1 MSSSSTASPA
11 PSPAPL
17 STCSSPRS
25 PAKLRPHLPHL
36 HLGNHQFAEG
46 GNPVQLVR
54 SVALRR
60 CGSGSSRWIRLKC
73 GCCATDDRGN
83 EYTGKADSGCSTG
96 GHQGH
101 LSKRLCVTA
110 RNLKP
115 ISGNS
120 DGSRGFVEPEEAQ
133 LSQIPAFPSSSQP
146 DSRTTNP
153 GRTVMFITT
162 VFSGEIDFAD
172 TKVRGLIHLR
182 STACV
187 ICEG

>member
-1 MSSSSTASPA
+1 MNRREREIGPEFVIAAITQLRGLGWVFSQR
-11 PSPAPL
+11 PL
-17 STCSSPRS
+17 PFFV
-25 PAKLRPHLPHL
+25 K
-36 HLGNHQFAEG
+36 
-46 GNPVQLVR
+46 NPVQLVR
-54 SVALRR
+54 RVVLWR
-60 CGSGSSRWIRLKC
+60 CGAGGSRWISLKC

-96 GHQGH
+96 WHQGH

-110 RNLKP
+110 RNLKL

-120 DGSRGFVEPEEAQ
+120 DGSRGFAGPEEAQ